1 MGWTVGASVRQIMK
15 GGDIMNGKRLI
26 GLLCAVLVSC
36 ALPANA
42 GLLMAIDDDGG
53 FARFGLSGSDL
64 VVSGFSGVNGFWVFG
79 PQVTTMFNASPDQIF
94 ALTSGGGTTFTPFVG
109 IETVDDV
116 YAGPDRPI
124 CCHFGVRSGTPVMLP
139 GDVISWS
146 GVFTTTM
153 PFSILNIGT
162 YNFGSLGASSS
173 EQAQLEAG
181 LQIRIVPEPTTLLLL
196 GTGLGVV
203 AYRRR
208 RKQ

>member
-1 MGWTVGASVRQIMK
+1 
-15 GGDIMNGKRLI
+15 MNGKRLI

-53 FARFGLSGSDL
+53 FARFALSGSDL

-79 PQVTTMFNASPDQIF
+79 PQV
-94 ALTSGGGTTFTPFVG
+94 
-109 IETVDDV
+109 
-116 YAGPDRPI
+116 
-124 CCHFGVRSGTPVMLP
+124 
-139 GDVISWS
+139 
-146 GVFTTTM
+146 
-153 PFSILNIGT
+153 
-162 YNFGSLGASSS
+162 
-173 EQAQLEAG
+173 G